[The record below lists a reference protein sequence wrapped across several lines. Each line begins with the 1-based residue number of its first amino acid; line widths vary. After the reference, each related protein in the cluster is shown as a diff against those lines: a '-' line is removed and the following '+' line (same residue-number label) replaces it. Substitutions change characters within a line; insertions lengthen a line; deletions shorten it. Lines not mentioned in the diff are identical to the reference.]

1 MSTKDEITYRVM
13 HLLETTPDLT
23 QRELATRIGISVGAI
38 NYCVNALIDKGWVKM
53 HNFAH
58 SKNKFKYAY
67 LLTPKGVVEK
77 SRLTRNFLARKLA
90 EYERLKNEIEE
101 LQALASNDLGEGAA
115 PSK

>member
-23 QRELATRIGISVGAI
+23 QRELATQVGISVGAI

-67 LLTPKGVVEK
+67 LLTPKGVAEK
-77 SRLTRNFLARKLA
+77 SRLTKNFLVRKLA
-90 EYERLKNEIEE
+90 EYERLKKEIEE
-101 LQALASNDLGEGAA
+101 LQAAASHDLEEGAA